1 MTETFFK
8 PTDDLDPEG
17 IQEMGK
23 KAKAKKKPEDDDEED
38 SISFQETNGAFDTRA
53 RDSREMPKQRRR
65 RPKMG
70 K

>member
-23 KAKAKKKPEDDDEED
+23 KAKAEKKQEEDDEEV
-38 SISFQETNGAFDTRA
+38 IFQPAEGVFDPRPMKKP
-53 RDSREMPKQRRR
+53 RQR